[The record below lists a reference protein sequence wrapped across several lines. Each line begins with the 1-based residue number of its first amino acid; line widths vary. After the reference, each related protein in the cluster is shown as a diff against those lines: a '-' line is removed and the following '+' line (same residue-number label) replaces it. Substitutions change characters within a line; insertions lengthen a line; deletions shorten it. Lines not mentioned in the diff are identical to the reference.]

1 MSSTAI
7 LLVERRNNVLLL
19 TINNPEK
26 RNALSHE
33 MYEIGARELKLAATD
48 NKIGAAIIMGADGNF
63 CSGGD
68 LSQII
73 QGRSQPKA
81 VTATGIEQLHG
92 FINAI
97 KQFPKPIIAAVEGN
111 AAGAGFSIVLACD
124 FIVAAENAR
133 FSMAYVKV
141 GLSPDGGGTAS
152 LAMNLPRQLAN
163 ELAMEGVTVSTPSLH
178 SLGMINRMTS
188 PGQALSEAMAWA
200 QQLAKGPHGSM
211 GRIKQLMHAAYGDA
225 FQAQLNRE
233 RDNFVESLHSPDCG
247 EGITAFL
254 QKRAPVFNKS

>member
-1 MSSTAI
+1 MTAT
-7 LLVERRNNVLLL
+7 LLVERRNHVLLL
-19 TINNPEK
+19 TISNPEK

-33 MYEIGARELKLAATD
+33 MYEIGARELKQAAAD
-48 NKIGAAIIMGADGNF
+48 NAIGAAIILGADGNF

-68 LSQII
+68 LSQIA
-73 QGRSQPKA
+73 QGRSLPKSH
-81 VTATGIEQLHG
+81 TAEGIEQLHG

-97 KQFPKPIIAAVEGN
+97 KQFPKPVIAAVEGN
-111 AAGAGFSIVLACD
+111 AAGAGFSIALACD

-152 LAMNLPRQLAN
+152 LAMCLPRQIAN

-178 SLGMINRMTS
+178 SLGLINRMTT
-188 PGQALSEAMAWA
+188 PGQALTEALNWA
-200 QQLAKGPHGSM
+200 QQLAKGPHAAM
-211 GRIKQLMHAAYGDA
+211 GRIKQLMHAAYGDG

-254 QKRAPVFNKS
+254 QKRAPVFNRD